1 MKGTLTRVYAIYP
14 LAIPFA
20 IWAVSQLGEIMARV
34 FPGFVM
40 FAADTGQWTV
50 SFSSAEIVG
59 GVLAGLAMIW
69 GVFKRWGIKR

>member
-1 MKGTLTRVYAIYP
+1 MKGTLARVYAIYP

-20 IWAVSQLGEIMARV
+20 IWLVSQAGELLSRA
-34 FPGFVM
+34 FPQFVI